1 MQLYIVLIIYNI
13 FNYLLLQKQLNSAII
28 ITNNIEYIK
37 GVLLMAVVIS
47 VALQK
52 GGVGKST
59 TSQALASTLGFK
71 KKRVLLIDMD
81 SQGNVTY
88 SSGVDSPQY
97 SITDVLGEDCRTDE
111 ALIHCKYYDLLAA
124 DSYLTN
130 VEMAEGVESTLL
142 KNAIEPIKSN
152 YDFIIIDTP
161 PALGNLSFNSL
172 VASDYVVIPTEP
184 RPFALQGLGALHNTI
199 ESVRN
204 SQNPTLKV
212 LGILLIKYSNRTVL
226 NRDIKDMIEEFAK
239 QMNTIV
245 FDTTIREGI
254 AVPEAQTVRQPLIDY
269 AKSSKP
275 NIDYKAFT
283 TELLKKIGE

>member
-1 MQLYIVLIIYNI
+1 M
-13 FNYLLLQKQLNSAII
+13 A
-28 ITNNIEYIK
+28 
-37 GVLLMAVVIS
+37 AVVIS

-52 GGVGKST
+52 GGVGKTST
-59 TSQALASTLGFK
+59 ATNLSATLGFK

-81 SQGNVTY
+81 SQGNATY
-88 SSGVDSPQY
+88 TSGIDNPDHT
-97 SITDVLGEDCRTDE
+97 ITDVLGEDCEPD
-111 ALIHCKYYDLLAA
+111 AAVVKCKYYDLLAA

-130 VEMAEGVESTLL
+130 VEMGEVEPTLL
-142 KNAIEPIKSN
+142 KKAIEPLKSR

-172 VASDYVVIPTEP
+172 VASDYVVIPCEP
-184 RPFALQGLGALHNTI
+184 RPFALTGLEALQNTI

-204 SQNPTLKV
+204 ALNPSLKV

-226 NRDIKDMIEEFAK
+226 NRDIKDMIADYAK
-239 QMNTIV
+239 QMQTEV
-245 FDTTIREGI
+245 FETTIREGV
-254 AVPEAQTVRQPLIDY
+254 ALPEAQTVRQPLIDY

-283 TELLKKIGE
+283 TELLKKIGG

>member
-1 MQLYIVLIIYNI
+1 M
-13 FNYLLLQKQLNSAII
+13 AI
-28 ITNNIEYIK
+28 T
-37 GVLLMAVVIS
+37 IS
-47 VALQK
+47 VVLQK

-71 KKRVLLIDMD
+71 HKKVLLIDLD
-81 SQGNVTY
+81 PQTNITY
-88 SSGVDSPQY
+88 SSGVDNPKRT
-97 SITDVLGEDCRTDE
+97 ITDVLGEDCKADE
-111 ALIHCKYYDLLAA
+111 AVIECKYYDLLAA

-130 VEMAEGVESTLL
+130 VEMAEGIEPTLL
-142 KNAIEPIKSN
+142 KNAIESIKDN

-172 VASDYVVIPTEP
+172 VASDYVVITTEP

-226 NRDIKDMIEEFAK
+226 NRDIKDMIEDFAN

-254 AVPEAQTVRQPLIDY
+254 AVAEAQTVRQPLIDY

-283 TELLKKIGE
+283 TELLQKIGE

>member
-1 MQLYIVLIIYNI
+1 MV
-13 FNYLLLQKQLNSAII
+13 
-28 ITNNIEYIK
+28 
-37 GVLLMAVVIS
+37 AVVIS

-59 TSQALASTLGFK
+59 TSQALASTLGFRK
-71 KKRVLLIDMD
+71 KKVLLIDMD
-81 SQGNVTY
+81 SQANVTY
-88 SSGVDSPQY
+88 SSNVDKPQKT
-97 SITDVLGEDCRTDE
+97 ITDVLGEDCKADE
-111 ALIHCKYYDLLAA
+111 AIIHCKYYDLLAA

-142 KNAIEPIKSN
+142 KNAIEPIKN
-152 YDFIIIDTP
+152 RYDYVIIDTP

-199 ESVRN
+199 ESVQKRL
-204 SQNPTLKV
+204 NPSLRV

-226 NRDIKDMIEEFAK
+226 NRDIKDMIEDYAK
-239 QMNTIV
+239 QMNTVV
-245 FDTTIREGI
+245 FDTTVREGI
-254 AVPEAQTVRQPLIDY
+254 AVAEAQTVREPLIDY

-283 TELLKKIGE
+283 TELLHKIGE

>member
-1 MQLYIVLIIYNI
+1 MGI
-13 FNYLLLQKQLNSAII
+13 
-28 ITNNIEYIK
+28 
-37 GVLLMAVVIS
+37 VIS

-88 SSGVDSPQY
+88 SSGIDTPKY
-97 SITDVLGEDCRTDE
+97 TIFNVLNEDCKIDE
-111 ALIHCKYYDLLAA
+111 ALINCKYYDLLSS

-130 VEMAEGVESTLL
+130 IEMSEGVEPTIL
-142 KNAIEPIKSN
+142 KNAIEQIKSN

-172 VASDYVVIPTEP
+172 VASDYLVVPIEP
-184 RPFALQGLGALHNTI
+184 RPFALQGLGALNDTI
-199 ESVRN
+199 ETIKN
-204 SQNPTLKV
+204 NLNPTLKV

-226 NRDIKDMIEEFAK
+226 NRDIKDMIEDFAK

-245 FDTTIREGI
+245 FDTTVREGI

-283 TELLKKIGE
+283 TELLKRIGE